1 MRSAE
6 HLPMKA
12 YEKDESKKEWCP
24 VHEYRLESS
33 NKKERRFAKKFS
45 TDRTTESWELM
56 KTWRNKA
63 TRLRRKAIKD
73 NWNGVSGKLDKNPK
87 KFFGTFMPFI
97 ISKCA
102 KDKDS
107 TDISLHIQGQL
118 QQNKQIVE
126 EEFTRYLSTTAD
138 NIERMEASCL
148 TEEKCYRHPRVSA
161 IRHRQM
167 PSTFNIRSISKEE
180 VLDALRGINPRK
192 AIQFQFQS
200 HCHSSGWGGGGR
212 LFEFDWKEEGW
223 AWAWALIK
231 FFCR

>member
-1 MRSAE
+1 
-6 HLPMKA
+6 
-12 YEKDESKKEWCP
+12 
-24 VHEYRLESS
+24 
-33 NKKERRFAKKFS
+33 
-45 TDRTTESWELM
+45 M

-73 NWNGVSGKLDKNPK
+73 YWNGVSGKLDKNPK

-138 NIERMEASCL
+138 NIEGMEASCL

-167 PSTFNIRSISKEE
+167 PSTFNIRSISREE

-192 AIQFQFQS
+192 ATGFDGLSPRMLKLVADEIAEPLTVVFNQVIQEREWPKEGKRGEWVPVYKKEDLQNIANY
-200 HCHSSGWGGGGR
+200 R
-212 LFEFDWKEEGW
+212 PVILLPAVNKIFEQ
-223 AWAWALIK
+223 LICYQLRDK
-231 FFCR
+231 FENYL

>member
-73 NWNGVSGKLDKNPK
+73 YWNGVSGKLDKNPK

-138 NIERMEASCL
+138 NIEGMGRHAWLKKSVTDTLGWVRSDTDKCPVLLTSGALAKRKFWTPFGVLTLVKQQGLMGCPLECL
-148 TEEKCYRHPRVSA
+148 S
-161 IRHRQM
+161 
-167 PSTFNIRSISKEE
+167 
-180 VLDALRGINPRK
+180 
-192 AIQFQFQS
+192 
-200 HCHSSGWGGGGR
+200 W
-212 LFEFDWKEEGW
+212 
-223 AWAWALIK
+223 
-231 FFCR
+231 